1 MQKQIVKTF
10 ESTLFGSLYTFTDEK
25 GAPWFVGRQ
34 VAESL
39 GFGLRSRQNI
49 NKAIDRHCLDKRP
62 LNDNRFSCRFDQSIP
77 SGVRINT
84 VLISESDLY
93 KLVLKSRVEGAK
105 AFQDWVT
112 GEVLPSIRNHGGY
125 HAEQP
130 EMAKQYADPELFA
143 QVNSTMADFGLA
155 MANLTTMIVQQN
167 EKIDKLADK
176 VAAAQ
181 RSGAP
186 TEDDIP
192 YGYEVRNRV
201 WAHIRANNGAGSLNN
216 AAFNR
221 MLTNVSWP
229 EVRFMRFNRDGL
241 LVPTAYLKPTHR
253 YKGEEV
259 TPEGLMNRVILESIQ
274 VTEHKFTHPL
284 IGDYLQ

>member
-1 MQKQIVKTF
+1 MQKQTVKTF
-10 ESTLFGSLYTFTDEK
+10 ESTLFGSLHTFVDDK

-34 VAESL
+34 VAEKL
-39 GFGLRSRQNI
+39 GFSKKGNTISN
-49 NKAIDRHCLDKRP
+49 AMARHCPEKTSFETHTFTVGVLP
-62 LNDNRFSCRFDQSIP
+62 Q
-77 SGVRINT
+77 GVRTNT
-84 VLISESDLY
+84 ALISESDLY
-93 KLVLKSRVEGAK
+93 ALVMKSKLEGAK

-130 EMAKQYADPELFA
+130 KMADQYADPELFA
-143 QVNSTMADFGLA
+143 QINSTMADFGLA

-167 EKIDKLADK
+167 QKIDKLAEK
-176 VAAAQ
+176 VASVN
-181 RSGAP
+181 SGGP
-186 TEDDIP
+186 TEDDVP

-201 WAHIRANNGAGSLNN
+201 WAQIRASNGAGCLNN
-216 AAFNR
+216 AAFSR
-221 MLTNVSWP
+221 MLTSASWP

-259 TPEGLMNRVILESIQ
+259 TPEGLMNRVIMESTQ
-274 VTEHKFTHPL
+274 VTEHKYTHPL